1 MHAMDATGGSSPL
14 AGRTAVVTG
23 GGSGIGA
30 ATALVLAERGA
41 RIGIMDT
48 AIDHARTVAGAI
60 RAAGGEAVAVRGD
73 VSDEDDVDHAFRE
86 IVDAFGA
93 LDVLFNNAGI
103 GLVGSV
109 GSTSRADWDR
119 VLAVN
124 LTGVFL
130 CSRAAIPFMLQS
142 AHASII
148 NNCSVSGLSGDV
160 ERAAYN
166 ASKGAVLQLTR
177 QMALDYA
184 RRIRVNSVSP
194 GAVDTPLQRRMLADP
209 EVAERHREY
218 LDLYVP
224 MQREASAR
232 EVGLGVAF
240 LASDDA
246 SYITG
251 TNILVDGGLLAGRH
265 SDPRALRDAAADRSQ
280 RSTDQ

>member
-1 MHAMDATGGSSPL
+1 
-14 AGRTAVVTG
+14 
-23 GGSGIGA
+23 
-30 ATALVLAERGA
+30 
-41 RIGIMDT
+41 
-48 AIDHARTVAGAI
+48 
-60 RAAGGEAVAVRGD
+60 
-73 VSDEDDVDHAFRE
+73 
-86 IVDAFGA
+86 
-93 LDVLFNNAGI
+93 
-103 GLVGSV
+103 
-109 GSTSRADWDR
+109 
-119 VLAVN
+119 
-124 LTGVFL
+124 
-130 CSRAAIPFMLQS
+130 
-142 AHASII
+142 
-148 NNCSVSGLSGDV
+148 
-160 ERAAYN
+160 
-166 ASKGAVLQLTR
+166 
-177 QMALDYA
+177 MALDYA

-232 EVGLGVAF
+232 EVGLVVAF